1 MRRTFPGLC
10 LLLSLG
16 LGLSS
21 CGGEAPEVLVLA
33 WRLELRP
40 QQGGH
45 YESLSVFANVH
56 DFDGPEDIESLSL
69 SQDSSGL
76 TWILDDGNWTV
87 FKEGDDT
94 WLGGADL
101 AMADRSALPRGVYR
115 LVATDLS
122 GQRAERTF
130 TVDSEPPRKALPSV
144 RSSGRM
150 AEVDS
155 AWPETALLAYDAAGT
170 LLQAKPVGR
179 GSNDLEGLLSGTLAG
194 KTASIAVYGYDPQT
208 HCGAFSWKIKR

>member
-1 MRRTFPGLC
+1 MRLSGPGLI
-10 LLLSLG
+10 LLLALG

-21 CGGEAPEVLVLA
+21 CGGEAPEVLALA

-40 QQGGH
+40 QKGGS

-56 DFDGPEDIESLSL
+56 DFDGPEDIESLSI

-76 TWILDDGNWTV
+76 TWVLDDGNWTV

-94 WLGGADL
+94 WMGGSDL
-101 AMADRSALPRGVYR
+101 AMADRSSLPRGVYR

-122 GQRAERTF
+122 GQRAERSF
-130 TVDSEPPRKALPSV
+130 TLDNELTRKAPPSI
-144 RSSGRM
+144 RSAGRM
-150 AEVDS
+150 AEVES

-179 GSNDLEGLLSGTLAG
+179 GSNDLEGLLSGALAG

-208 HCGAFSWKIKR
+208 QCGAFSWKIKR